1 VNVLRFIYVILL
13 LLASGL
19 AQTSAP
25 DQTQAKPTPPQA
37 TPEQTQPQPNP
48 PQTGQEQPE
57 HHITQQEAEELFRA
71 VDEILAFDSDKTGLP
86 IKHPVKRKLTSRAE
100 VQKFFVD
107 SFKDDESAKR
117 LRQAEL
123 VLKKFGLIP
132 RDSSLEGTLL
142 ALYTE
147 SVAGYYDP
155 KTKTV
160 YLLDWLDP
168 ESQKPVLAHEL
179 THALQD
185 QNFGIDKFFK
195 TPKSK
200 QKYDV
205 TTSEQLSARV
215 AVMEGQAAAVMID
228 YLLAPVG
235 QSAQTEPDIARAM
248 QNGMLTESDAP
259 IFAKA
264 PLYLREDMKFP
275 YTYGL
280 NFTLELLKQS
290 KEKAFA
296 SAFVRPPENTRQ
308 VMQPETYLQ
317 GESVP
322 PLSMPDLDKVLGK
335 EWKRFDVDS
344 VGEFDISVLAREY
357 GKSVAEAR
365 RLAATW
371 RNSYYYASAKKDVK
385 PQKPEDI
392 ALLYVSRWSSPEAA
406 ENFAH
411 VYAGALGTRYKKIA
425 PVAGEKWHWTTED
438 GDVFIQREG
447 DALAVTECFDPAT
460 SEKLR
465 SAALE
470 ALGAPKS
477 SK

>member
-1 VNVLRFIYVILL
+1 M
-13 LLASGL
+13 LLACSW
-19 AQTSAP
+19 AQEPQQPQQAP
-25 DQTQAKPTPPQA
+25 PPKPQA
-37 TPEQTQPQPNP
+37 EK
-48 PQTGQEQPE
+48 EQPE
-57 HHITQQEAEELFRA
+57 HHVTKAEADELFRA
-71 VDEILAFDSDKTGLP
+71 VDEILAFDSSRTGMP

-100 VQKFFVD
+100 VQKFFLD

-117 LRQAEL
+117 LTQAEL

-132 RDSSLEGTLL
+132 RDSSLQGTLL

-168 ESQKPVLAHEL
+168 DSQKPVLAHEL

-195 TPKSK
+195 TPKTRNK
-200 QKYDV
+200 KYDV
-205 TTSEQLSARV
+205 ATSEAMSARV

-228 YLLAPVG
+228 YLLAPMG
-235 QSAQTEPDIARAM
+235 QSVDKQPDIAMAM
-248 QNGMLTESDAP
+248 QSGMLSEGDAP

-280 NFTLELLKQS
+280 NFTLELLKQG
-290 KEKAFA
+290 KQKAFA
-296 SAFVRPPENTRQ
+296 GAFGNPPDSTRQ
-308 VMQPETYLQ
+308 VMQPETYIA
-317 GESVP
+317 GEKIP
-322 PLSMPDLDKVLGK
+322 PLGMPDLDKLLGK
-335 EWKRFDVDS
+335 DWRRFDVDS

-357 GKSVAEAR
+357 GKTVAEAR
-365 RLAATW
+365 KIATTW
-371 RNSYYYASAKKDVK
+371 RNSYYYASAKKSVK
-385 PQKPEDI
+385 PSNPQDI
-392 ALLYVSRWSSPEAA
+392 SLLYVSRWSTPEAA
-406 ENFAH
+406 ENFAR

-425 PVAGEKWHWTTED
+425 PVAGDKWHWTTED
-438 GDVFIQREG
+438 GDVFIQRQG
-447 DALAVTECFDPAT
+447 DALAITESFDPVT
-460 SEKLR
+460 SVKLR

-470 ALGAPKS
+470 ALKTPIS
-477 SK
+477 